1 MVMVHQ
7 LLLNVVYIQM
17 RKQMV
22 MLSSLFMNLNVHGM
36 QHLQRQH

>member
-7 LLLNVVYIQM
+7 LLLNVVFIQM
-17 RKQMV
+17 LKQMV
-22 MLSSLFMNLNVHGM
+22 MLNLLFMNLNVHGI